1 MPKLSD
7 REKIC
12 ITFAA
17 LQEITGKK
25 INWSQIY
32 AQSRNKQFDELAK
45 NPNASN
51 VSIWKNSADVSN
63 FFSSSVEAIKNFI
76 TREIEQAKTKLLDE
90 IEQQANATCDDS
102 GTPGDFQND
111 SQCGRFGDRLNETLS
126 KIRRKNS
133 GIAEDFTE
141 RENLIN
147 ALNELAINAK
157 DSREKIDTLKIIA
170 DLQRFKDLAK
180 QEDNEIKRFYM
191 PLKCSDCVLYQKAK
205 AKQEQKT
212 NAEGI

>member
-17 LQEITGKK
+17 LQEITGVK
-25 INWSQIY
+25 INWAQIY
-32 AQSRNKQFDELAK
+32 ALSRNKQIDAISN
-45 NPNASN
+45 NPKPNS
-51 VSIWKNSADVSN
+51 VSIWKNTACVAN
-63 FFSSSVEAIKNFI
+63 FFAVSVENINNFI
-76 TREIEQAKTKLLDE
+76 NREIEKAKTKLLDE
-90 IEQQANATCDDS
+90 IEQQANATDS
-102 GTPGDFQND
+102 D
-111 SQCGRFGDRLNETLS
+111 SGDRLNETLS

-141 RENLIN
+141 RENLIK
-147 ALNELAINAK
+147 ALNDLANCAK
-157 DSREKIDTLKIIA
+157 DPREKIDTLKIIA

-191 PLKCSDCVLYQKAK
+191 PLRCSDCVLYQKAK
-205 AKQEQKT
+205 AKQEKKT

>member
-1 MPKLSD
+1 MSKLSD

-17 LQEITGKK
+17 LQEVTEKK
-25 INWSQIY
+25 INWAQIY

-45 NPNASN
+45 NPNAAA
-51 VSIWKNSADVSN
+51 VSVWKNSAEVKN
-63 FFSSSVEAIKNFI
+63 FFSGSVESIKNFI
-76 TREIEQAKTKLLDE
+76 NREIEKEKNKLLDE
-90 IEQQANATCDDS
+90 IEQQANATGEDGETS
-102 GTPGDFQND
+102 GDFPGN
-111 SQCGRFGDRLNETLS
+111 SPGNSLNETLS

-141 RENLIN
+141 RENLIT
-147 ALNELAINAK
+147 ALNDLANSAK

-170 DLQRFKDLAK
+170 DLQRFKDQAK
-180 QEDNEIKRFYM
+180 QDDNEIKRFYM
-191 PLKCSDCVLYQKAK
+191 PLKCSECVLYQKAK
-205 AKQEQKT
+205 AKQEQKI

>member
-17 LQEITGKK
+17 LQEVTEKK
-25 INWSQIY
+25 INWAQIY

-45 NPNASN
+45 NPNAAA
-51 VSIWKNSADVSN
+51 VSVWKNSAEVKN
-63 FFSSSVEAIKNFI
+63 FFFDSVKSIKNFI
-76 TREIEQAKTKLLDE
+76 NREIEKEKNKLLDE
-90 IEQQANATCDDS
+90 IEQQANATGERQED
-102 GTPGDFQND
+102 NLN
-111 SQCGRFGDRLNETLS
+111 DRLNETLS

-133 GIAEDFTE
+133 GIAEDFTG

-147 ALNELAINAK
+147 ALNELANNAK

-170 DLQRFKDLAK
+170 DLQRFKDQAK
-180 QEDNEIKRFYM
+180 QEDSEIKRFYM
-191 PLKCSDCVLYQKAK
+191 PLKCSECVLYQKAK

-212 NAEGI
+212 SAEGI

>member
-17 LQEITGKK
+17 LQEITEKK
-25 INWSQIY
+25 INWAQIY

-45 NPNASN
+45 NPNASK
-51 VSIWKNSADVSN
+51 VSIWKNSAEVSN
-63 FFSSSVEAIKNFI
+63 FFSSSVESINNFI
-76 TREIEQAKTKLLDE
+76 TREIEKEKIKLLDE
-90 IEQQANATCDDS
+90 IEQQANATGNDS
-102 GTPGDFQND
+102 GTPGDFPKD
-111 SQCGRFGDRLNETLS
+111 SLGDRLNETLS

-133 GIAEDFTE
+133 GIVEDFTE

-191 PLKCSDCVLYQKAK
+191 PLKCSDCILYQKAK
-205 AKQEQKT
+205 AKQEQKI

>member
-7 REKIC
+7 REMIC

-25 INWSQIY
+25 INWAQIY

-45 NPNASN
+45 NPNAAA
-51 VSIWKNSADVSN
+51 VSVWKNSADVKN
-63 FFSSSVEAIKNFI
+63 FFSSSVESINIFIKS
-76 TREIEQAKTKLLDE
+76 EIEKAKTKLLDE
-90 IEQQANATCDDS
+90 IEQQANATDSDS
-102 GTPGDFQND
+102 GTPGDFPKN
-111 SQCGRFGDRLNETLS
+111 SPGDRLGETLS

-191 PLKCSDCVLYQKAK
+191 PLKCSECVLYQKAK
-205 AKQEQKT
+205 AKQQQKI

>member
-17 LQEITGKK
+17 LQEVTEKK
-25 INWSQIY
+25 INWAQIY
-32 AQSRNKQFDELAK
+32 SQSRNKQVDELAK
-45 NPNASN
+45 NPNAAA
-51 VSIWKNSADVSN
+51 VSVWKNSAGVKN
-63 FFSSSVEAIKNFI
+63 FFSDSVESIKIFI
-76 TREIEQAKTKLLDE
+76 NREIEKAKNKLLDE
-90 IEQQANATCDDS
+90 IEQQANATGNDN
-102 GTPGDFQND
+102 GTARNCQEGNLNN
-111 SQCGRFGDRLNETLS
+111 RLNETLS

-141 RENLIN
+141 RENLIT
-147 ALNELAINAK
+147 ALNDLANSAK

-170 DLQRFKDLAK
+170 DLQRFKDQAK
-180 QEDNEIKRFYM
+180 QDDNEIKRFYM
-191 PLKCSDCVLYQKAK
+191 PLKCSECVLYQKAK
-205 AKQEQKT
+205 AKQGQKI

>member
-25 INWSQIY
+25 INWAQIY
-32 AQSRNKQFDELAK
+32 AQSRNKQFDELSK
-45 NPNASN
+45 NPNASK
-51 VSIWKNSADVSN
+51 VSIWKNSVNVSN

-76 TREIEQAKTKLLDE
+76 TREIEQAKTKMLDE
-90 IEQQANATCDDS
+90 IEQQANATGSDS
-102 GTPGDFQND
+102 GTPGDFPKN
-111 SQCGRFGDRLNETLS
+111 SPEDRLNETLS

-133 GIAEDFTE
+133 GIVENFTD

-147 ALNELAINAK
+147 ALNELANNAK

-180 QEDNEIKRFYM
+180 QEDNETKRFYM
-191 PLKCSDCVLYQKAK
+191 PLRCSDCILYQKAK
-205 AKQEQKT
+205 AKQEQKI

>member
-1 MPKLSD
+1 MSKLSD

-17 LQEITGKK
+17 LQEVTEKK
-25 INWSQIY
+25 INWAQIY

-45 NPNASN
+45 NPNAAA
-51 VSIWKNSADVSN
+51 VSVWKNSADVKN
-63 FFSSSVEAIKNFI
+63 FFSDSVEAIKNFI
-76 TREIEQAKTKLLDE
+76 NREIEKEKNKLLDE
-90 IEQQANATCDDS
+90 IEQQANTTGEDGETS
-102 GTPGDFQND
+102 GDFLGN
-111 SQCGRFGDRLNETLS
+111 SPGNRLNETLS

-141 RENLIN
+141 RENLIT
-147 ALNELAINAK
+147 ALNDLANCAK

-170 DLQRFKDLAK
+170 DLQRFKDQAK
-180 QEDNEIKRFYM
+180 QDDNEIKRFYM
-191 PLKCSDCVLYQKAK
+191 PLKCSECVLYQKAK
-205 AKQEQKT
+205 AKQEHKI

>member
-25 INWSQIY
+25 INWAQIY

-45 NPNASN
+45 NPNASK

-63 FFSSSVEAIKNFI
+63 FFTSSVESIKNFI
-76 TREIEQAKTKLLDE
+76 TREIEKAKTKLLDE
-90 IEQQANATCDDS
+90 IEQQANATGNSS
-102 GTPGDFQND
+102 GNLTTETQPGTDN
-111 SQCGRFGDRLNETLS
+111 STRDRLGETLS
-126 KIRRKNS
+126 RIRRKNS

-191 PLKCSDCVLYQKAK
+191 PLKCFDCVLYQKAK
-205 AKQEQKT
+205 AKQAQKI

>member
-17 LQEITGKK
+17 LQNVTEKK
-25 INWSQIY
+25 INWAQIY

-45 NPNASN
+45 NPNAAA
-51 VSIWKNSADVSN
+51 VSVWKNSADVKN
-63 FFSSSVEAIKNFI
+63 FFSDSVESIKNFI
-76 TREIEQAKTKLLDE
+76 NREIEKAKNELLDE
-90 IEQQANATCDDS
+90 IEQQANATGDDS
-102 GTPGDFQND
+102 EKPGDCQDINLN
-111 SQCGRFGDRLNETLS
+111 DRLNETLS

-133 GIAEDFTE
+133 GIAEDFTG

-147 ALNELAINAK
+147 ALNELANNAK

-170 DLQRFKDLAK
+170 DLQRFKDQAK

-191 PLKCSDCVLYQKAK
+191 PLKCSECVLYQKAK
-205 AKQEQKT
+205 AKQAQKI

>member
-17 LQEITGKK
+17 LQNVTEKK
-25 INWSQIY
+25 INWAQIY

-45 NPNASN
+45 NPNVAA
-51 VSIWKNSADVSN
+51 VSVWKNSADVKN
-63 FFSSSVEAIKNFI
+63 FFLDSVESIKNFI
-76 TREIEQAKTKLLDE
+76 NREIEKAKNKLLDE
-90 IEQQANATCDDS
+90 IEQHANTTRDDS
-102 GTPGDFQND
+102 GSPGEHSEGNLND
-111 SQCGRFGDRLNETLS
+111 KLNETLS

-141 RENLIN
+141 RENLIT
-147 ALNELAINAK
+147 ALNDLANNAK

-170 DLQRFKDLAK
+170 DLQRFKDQAK
-180 QEDNEIKRFYM
+180 QDDNEIKRFYM
-191 PLKCSDCVLYQKAK
+191 PLKCSECVLYQKAK
-205 AKQEQKT
+205 SKQGQKI

>member
-17 LQEITGKK
+17 LQEVTEKK
-25 INWSQIY
+25 INWAQIY

-45 NPNASN
+45 NPNAAA
-51 VSIWKNSADVSN
+51 VSVWKNSADVKN
-63 FFSSSVEAIKNFI
+63 FFLDSVESIKNFI
-76 TREIEQAKTKLLDE
+76 NREIEKAKNKILDE
-90 IEQQANATCDDS
+90 IEQQANAT
-102 GTPGDFQND
+102 GND
-111 SQCGRFGDRLNETLS
+111 SRTPEGCQDINLNDRRNETLS

-133 GIAEDFTE
+133 GIAEDFTG

-147 ALNELAINAK
+147 ALNELANNAK

-170 DLQRFKDLAK
+170 DLQRFKDQAK

-191 PLKCSDCVLYQKAK
+191 PLKCSECVLYQKAK
-205 AKQEQKT
+205 AKQVQKI
-212 NAEGI
+212 NDESI

>member
-25 INWSQIY
+25 INWAQIY

-45 NPNASN
+45 NPNASK

-76 TREIEQAKTKLLDE
+76 AREIEKEKTKLLDE
-90 IEQQANATCDDS
+90 IEQQANATGNDG
-102 GTPGDFQND
+102 GTPGHLPEN
-111 SQCGRFGDRLNETLS
+111 SLGDRLNETLS

-133 GIAEDFTE
+133 GTVENFTD

-147 ALNELAINAK
+147 ALNELANNAK

-191 PLKCSDCVLYQKAK
+191 PLRCSDCVLYQKAK
-205 AKQEQKT
+205 AKQAQKI

>member
-17 LQEITGKK
+17 LQEITGTK
-25 INWSQIY
+25 INWAQIY
-32 AQSRNKQFDELAK
+32 AQSRNKQIDAITN
-45 NPNASN
+45 NPKPNS
-51 VSIWKNSADVSN
+51 VSLWKNTANVAN
-63 FFSSSVEAIKNFI
+63 FFTASVENINSFI
-76 TREIEQAKTKLLDE
+76 NREIEKAKTKLLDE
-90 IEQQANATCDDS
+90 IEQQANATGNSS
-102 GTPGDFQND
+102 GDLTTDTQAGIDN
-111 SQCGRFGDRLNETLS
+111 STRDRLGETLS
-126 KIRRKNS
+126 RIRRKS
-133 GIAEDFTE
+133 SRIAEDFTE

-191 PLKCSDCVLYQKAK
+191 PLRCSDCVLYQKAK

>member
-17 LQEITGKK
+17 LQEITEKK
-25 INWSQIY
+25 INWAQIY

-45 NPNASN
+45 NPNASK

-63 FFSSSVEAIKNFI
+63 FFSSSVDAIKNFI
-76 TREIEQAKTKLLDE
+76 TREIEKEKTKLLDE
-90 IEQQANATCDDS
+90 IEQQANATGNDS
-102 GTPGDFQND
+102 GTSG
-111 SQCGRFGDRLNETLS
+111 RLNETLS

-133 GIAEDFTE
+133 GIVENFTD

-147 ALNELAINAK
+147 ALNKLANNAK

-191 PLKCSDCVLYQKAK
+191 PLRCSDCVLYQKAK

>member
-17 LQEITGKK
+17 LQKIIGVK
-25 INWSQIY
+25 INWAQIY
-32 AQSRNKQFDELAK
+32 AQSRNKQIDAITN
-45 NPNASN
+45 NPKPNS
-51 VSIWKNSADVSN
+51 VSLWKNTANVAN
-63 FFSSSVEAIKNFI
+63 FFAASVENINNFI
-76 TREIEQAKTKLLDE
+76 KREIEKAKTKLLDE
-90 IEQQANATCDDS
+90 IEQQANATGSSS
-102 GTPGDFQND
+102 GDLTSEIQLGIDN
-111 SQCGRFGDRLNETLS
+111 STRDRLGETLS
-126 KIRRKNS
+126 RIRRKNS

-205 AKQEQKT
+205 AKQEQKI
-212 NAEGI
+212 NAEGV

>member
-12 ITFAA
+12 LTFAA
-17 LQEITGKK
+17 LQEVTEKK
-25 INWSQIY
+25 INWAQIY

-45 NPNASN
+45 NPNAAA
-51 VSIWKNSADVSN
+51 VSVWKNSADVKN
-63 FFSSSVEAIKNFI
+63 FFSDSVEAIKKFI
-76 TREIEQAKTKLLDE
+76 NREIEKAKNKLLDE
-90 IEQQANATCDDS
+90 IEQQANATGNDS
-102 GTPGDFQND
+102 ETPGKYQEGNLN
-111 SQCGRFGDRLNETLS
+111 DRLNETLS

-191 PLKCSDCVLYQKAK
+191 PLKCSECVLYQKAK

>member
-17 LQEITGKK
+17 LQEITEKK

-45 NPNASN
+45 NPNASK

-63 FFSSSVEAIKNFI
+63 FFSSSVEAIKKFI
-76 TREIEQAKTKLLDE
+76 TREIEKANTKLLDE
-90 IEQQANATCDDS
+90 IEQQANATGYDS
-102 GTPGDFQND
+102 GTLGDFPND
-111 SQCGRFGDRLNETLS
+111 SRCGRFGDRLNETLS

-133 GIAEDFTE
+133 GIVEDFTE

-180 QEDNEIKRFYM
+180 QEENEIKRFYM

-205 AKQEQKT
+205 AKQEQKI
-212 NAEGI
+212 NAENI

>member
-17 LQEITGKK
+17 LQEVTEKK
-25 INWSQIY
+25 INWAQIY
-32 AQSRNKQFDELAK
+32 AQSRNKQIDELAK
-45 NPNASN
+45 KPNAAA
-51 VSIWKNSADVSN
+51 VSVWKNSAEAKN
-63 FFSSSVEAIKNFI
+63 FFTESVDSIKNFI
-76 TREIEQAKTKLLDE
+76 NREIEKAKNKLLDE
-90 IEQQANATCDDS
+90 IEQQANATGGGGELS
-102 GTPGDFQND
+102 GDFPGNNL
-111 SQCGRFGDRLNETLS
+111 GDRLNETLS

-133 GIAEDFTE
+133 GIAEDFTG

-147 ALNELAINAK
+147 ALNELANNAK

-170 DLQRFKDLAK
+170 DLQRFKDQAK

-191 PLKCSDCVLYQKAK
+191 PLKCSECVLYQKAK
-205 AKQEQKT
+205 AKQAQKI

>member
-17 LQEITGKK
+17 LQEVTEKK
-25 INWSQIY
+25 INWAQIY

-45 NPNASN
+45 NPNAAA
-51 VSIWKNSADVSN
+51 VSVWKNSAEVKN
-63 FFSSSVEAIKNFI
+63 FFLDSVESIKNFI
-76 TREIEQAKTKLLDE
+76 NREIEKAKIKLLDE
-90 IEQQANATCDDS
+90 IERQANATGGGGELS
-102 GTPGDFQND
+102 GDFPGNNL
-111 SQCGRFGDRLNETLS
+111 GDRLNETLS

-133 GIAEDFTE
+133 GIVEDFTE
-141 RENLIN
+141 RENLIA
-147 ALNELAINAK
+147 ALNNLANSAK

-191 PLKCSDCVLYQKAK
+191 PLKCSECVLYQKAK
-205 AKQEQKT
+205 AKQVQKI
-212 NAEGI
+212 NDEGI

>member
-25 INWSQIY
+25 INWAQIY

-45 NPNASN
+45 NPNASK

-76 TREIEQAKTKLLDE
+76 TREIEKEKTKLLDE
-90 IEQQANATCDDS
+90 IEQQANATGYDS
-102 GTPGDFQND
+102 GTLGDLPEN
-111 SQCGRFGDRLNETLS
+111 SLGDRLNETLS

-133 GIAEDFTE
+133 GIVENFTD

-147 ALNELAINAK
+147 ALNKLANDAK

-191 PLKCSDCVLYQKAK
+191 PLRCSDCILYQKAK
-205 AKQEQKT
+205 AKQEQKI

>member
-1 MPKLSD
+1 MSKLSD

-25 INWSQIY
+25 INWAQIY

-51 VSIWKNSADVSN
+51 VSIWKNSADVCN
-63 FFSSSVEAIKNFI
+63 FFTSSVDSIKNFI
-76 TREIEQAKTKLLDE
+76 TREIEKEKTKLLDE
-90 IEQQANATCDDS
+90 IEQQANVTGDDS
-102 GTPGDFQND
+102 GTSGDFPND
-111 SQCGRFGDRLNETLS
+111 SLGHRLNETLS

-133 GIAEDFTE
+133 GIVEDFTE

-205 AKQEQKT
+205 AKQEQKI

>member
-17 LQEITGKK
+17 LQEVTEKK
-25 INWSQIY
+25 INWAQIY
-32 AQSRNKQFDELAK
+32 AQSRNKQFNELAK
-45 NPNASN
+45 NPNAAA
-51 VSIWKNSADVSN
+51 VSVWKNSADVKN
-63 FFSSSVEAIKNFI
+63 FFSDSVKSIKNFI
-76 TREIEQAKTKLLDE
+76 NREIEKEKNKLLDE
-90 IEQQANATCDDS
+90 IEQQANATGNDN
-102 GTPGDFQND
+102 GTPEECNEDKLNY
-111 SQCGRFGDRLNETLS
+111 RLNETLS

-133 GIAEDFTE
+133 GIAEDFTG

-147 ALNELAINAK
+147 ALNELANNAK

-170 DLQRFKDLAK
+170 DLQRFKDQAK
-180 QEDNEIKRFYM
+180 QENNEIKRFYM
-191 PLKCSDCVLYQKAK
+191 PLKCSECVLYQKAK
-205 AKQEQKT
+205 AKQAQKI

>member
-1 MPKLSD
+1 M
-7 REKIC
+7 IC

-25 INWSQIY
+25 INWAQIY
-32 AQSRNKQFDELAK
+32 AQSRNKQIDAITN
-45 NPNASN
+45 NPKPNS
-51 VSIWKNSADVSN
+51 VSLWKNTVNVAN
-63 FFSSSVEAIKNFI
+63 FFAASVENINNFI
-76 TREIEQAKTKLLDE
+76 NREIEKAKTKLLDE
-90 IEQQANATCDDS
+90 IERQANATDSDS
-102 GTPGDFQND
+102 GTPGDFLKN
-111 SQCGRFGDRLNETLS
+111 SPGDRLNDTLS

-133 GIAEDFTE
+133 GIDEDFTE

-212 NAEGI
+212 NAEDI

>member
-17 LQEITGKK
+17 LKEVTGKK
-25 INWSQIY
+25 NNWAQIY

-45 NPNASN
+45 NPNAAA
-51 VSIWKNSADVSN
+51 VSVWKNSADVKN
-63 FFSSSVEAIKNFI
+63 FFLGSVEAIKNFI
-76 TREIEQAKTKLLDE
+76 NREIEKAKNKLLDD
-90 IEQQANATCDDS
+90 IEQQANATGEGGETS
-102 GTPGDFQND
+102 GDFTEN
-111 SQCGRFGDRLNETLS
+111 SFCDRLNETLS

-133 GIAEDFTE
+133 GIVENFTD

-147 ALNELAINAK
+147 ALNELANNAK

-191 PLKCSDCVLYQKAK
+191 PLRCSDCVLYQKAK
-205 AKQEQKT
+205 AKQEQKI

>member
-17 LQEITGKK
+17 LQDVTEKK
-25 INWSQIY
+25 INWAQIF

-45 NPNASN
+45 NPNAAA
-51 VSIWKNSADVSN
+51 VSVWKNSADVKN
-63 FFSSSVEAIKNFI
+63 FFSDSVVAIKHFI
-76 TREIEQAKTKLLDE
+76 NREIEKAKNKLLDE
-90 IEQQANATCDDS
+90 IEQQANATGEGGETS
-102 GTPGDFQND
+102 GDFTEN
-111 SQCGRFGDRLNETLS
+111 SLGDRLNETLS

-133 GIAEDFTE
+133 GIAEDFTG

-147 ALNELAINAK
+147 ALNELANNAK

-170 DLQRFKDLAK
+170 DLQRFKDQAK

-191 PLKCSDCVLYQKAK
+191 PLKCSECVLYQKAK
-205 AKQEQKT
+205 AKQAQKI

>member
-17 LQEITGKK
+17 LQEVTEKK
-25 INWSQIY
+25 INWAQIY
-32 AQSRNKQFDELAK
+32 SQSRNKQFDELAK
-45 NPNASN
+45 NPNAAA
-51 VSIWKNSADVSN
+51 VSVWKNSADVKN
-63 FFSSSVEAIKNFI
+63 FFSNSVEAIKNFI
-76 TREIEQAKTKLLDE
+76 NREIEKAKNKLLDE
-90 IEQQANATCDDS
+90 IEQQANATGNDNE
-102 GTPGDFQND
+102 TPRNCRKDNLN
-111 SQCGRFGDRLNETLS
+111 DRLNETLS

-141 RENLIN
+141 RENLIT
-147 ALNELAINAK
+147 ALNDLANSAK

-170 DLQRFKDLAK
+170 DLQRFKDQVK
-180 QEDNEIKRFYM
+180 QDDNEIKRFYM
-191 PLKCSDCVLYQKAK
+191 PLKCSECVLYQKAK
-205 AKQEQKT
+205 AKQQQKI

>member
-12 ITFAA
+12 VTFAA
-17 LQEITGKK
+17 LQEITGVK
-25 INWSQIY
+25 INWAQIY
-32 AQSRNKQFDELAK
+32 AQSRNKQIDAITN
-45 NPNASN
+45 NPKPNS
-51 VSIWKNSADVSN
+51 VSLWKNTASVAN
-63 FFSSSVEAIKNFI
+63 FFAASVENINNFI
-76 TREIEQAKTKLLDE
+76 NREIEKARNKLLDE
-90 IEQQANATCDDS
+90 IEQQANATGCSS
-102 GTPGDFQND
+102 GDLTTEIQPTDN
-111 SQCGRFGDRLNETLS
+111 STRDRLGETLS
-126 KIRRKNS
+126 RIRRKNS

-212 NAEGI
+212 NADGI